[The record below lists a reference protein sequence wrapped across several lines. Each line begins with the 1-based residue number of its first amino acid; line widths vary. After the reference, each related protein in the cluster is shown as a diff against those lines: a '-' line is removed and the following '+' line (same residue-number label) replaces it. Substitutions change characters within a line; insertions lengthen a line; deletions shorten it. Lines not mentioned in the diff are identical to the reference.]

1 MSLQG
6 DIATQVLT
14 SAAQATLGVRVRID
28 PVSPGVVQP
37 ASRAKQ
43 ILYLAKKINSD
54 FTHLVIKFDPID
66 PEHYLWIY
74 PADPSLPSED

>member
-6 DIATQVLT
+6 DIAIQILK
-14 SAAQATLGVRVRID
+14 AASQATLGIRVRID
-28 PVSPGVVQP
+28 PVSVVIQP

-54 FTHLVIKFDPID
+54 FSNLIVKYDPID

-74 PADPSLPSED
+74 PSDPSLPSED